1 MNIVNAGSRYQIY
14 GEDVKTYKRLPLM
27 SFEICFNK
35 MAGFYLSSRPD
46 LAINE
51 EKIYG
56 NHEVKVNKVLNSFK
70 HSDRNLGVIL
80 SGQKGIGKSLFARIL
95 SHQAIEDGYPVLL
108 ANTYMPGIA
117 DFISGIEQ
125 EVVIIFDEFE
135 KNFAS
140 KVEEHVGPSPQEEM
154 LSLFDGLDNGKKLFV
169 ITCNE
174 VDRLNTYLLNRP
186 GRFHYHF
193 KITYPT
199 EEEIIEY
206 LTDKVDEKYADGIKD
221 IVNFS
226 RTVNMTY
233 DYLRAIAFELNQG
246 YGVAETLEDLNIS
259 QTSNVRFNITITTVN
274 GDVYNT
280 YGTSVNLISNPN
292 INHQRWY
299 NGYASNNKTI
309 RYALTPDSIKIE
321 HGMITADPKKVEI
334 YIDPDDFWTIG
345 DSEKR
350 EEAIKRAKEER
361 VIKSIVLTKVANTY
375 EQYLY

>member
-35 MAGFYLSSRPD
+35 MAGFYLSSRSD

-117 DFISGIEQ
+117 DFISSIEQ
-125 EVVIIFDEFE
+125 EVVVIFDEFE

-140 KVEEHVGPSPQEEM
+140 NVKECVGPSPQEEM

-199 EEEIIEY
+199 EEEIVEY
-206 LTDKVDEKYADGIKD
+206 LTDKVDKKYVDGIKD

-280 YGTSVNLISNPN
+280 YGASVNLFSNPN
-292 INHQRWY
+292 TNHQRWY
-299 NGYASNNKTI
+299 DGYALDSKTI

-321 HGMITADPKKVEI
+321 KGMITADPKKVEV
-334 YIDPDDFWTIG
+334 YIDPDDFWTI
-345 DSEKR
+345 SNEEKR
-350 EEAIKRAKEER
+350 EEAIKKAKNER
-361 VIKSIVLTKVANTY
+361 VIKSVVLTKVANTI

>member
-35 MAGFYLSSRPD
+35 MAGFYLSSRSD

-117 DFISGIEQ
+117 DFISSIEQ
-125 EVVIIFDEFE
+125 EVVVIFDEFE

-140 KVEEHVGPSPQEEM
+140 NVEERVGPSPQEEM
-154 LSLFDGLDNGKKLFV
+154 LSLFDGLYNGKKLFV

-199 EEEIIEY
+199 EEEIVEY
-206 LTDKVDEKYADGIKD
+206 LTDKVDKKYVDGIKD

-280 YGTSVNLISNPN
+280 YGASVNLFSNPN
-292 INHQRWY
+292 TNHQRWY
-299 NGYASNNKTI
+299 DGYASDSKTI

-321 HGMITADPKKVEI
+321 KGMITADPKKVEV
-334 YIDPDDFWTIG
+334 YIDPDDFWTI
-345 DSEKR
+345 SNEEKR
-350 EEAIKRAKEER
+350 EEAIKKAKNER
-361 VIKSIVLTKVANTY
+361 VIKSVVLTKVANTI

>member
-27 SFEICFNK
+27 SFEVCFSK
-35 MAGFYLSSRPD
+35 MAGFYLSSHPD
-46 LAINE
+46 LAVNE

-70 HSDRNLGVIL
+70 YSDRNLGVIL

-95 SHQAIEDGYPVLL
+95 SHHAIENGYPVLL

-117 DFISGIEQ
+117 DFISSIEQ

-135 KNFAS
+135 KNFSNNSDDHA
-140 KVEEHVGPSPQEEM
+140 GPSPQEEM

-174 VDRLNTYLLNRP
+174 VDRLSTYLLNRP

-193 KITYPT
+193 KITFPT
-199 EEEIIEY
+199 EEEIVEY
-206 LTDKVDEKYADGIKD
+206 LTDKVKPKYADGIKD

-233 DYLRAIAFELNQG
+233 DYLRAIAF
-246 YGVAETLEDLNIS
+246 
-259 QTSNVRFNITITTVN
+259 
-274 GDVYNT
+274 
-280 YGTSVNLISNPN
+280 
-292 INHQRWY
+292 
-299 NGYASNNKTI
+299 
-309 RYALTPDSIKIE
+309 
-321 HGMITADPKKVEI
+321 
-334 YIDPDDFWTIG
+334 
-345 DSEKR
+345 
-350 EEAIKRAKEER
+350 
-361 VIKSIVLTKVANTY
+361 
-375 EQYLY
+375 

>member
-35 MAGFYLSSRPD
+35 MAGFYLSSRSD

-56 NHEVKVNKVLNSFK
+56 NHEVKVNKVFNSFK

-117 DFISGIEQ
+117 DFISSIEQ
-125 EVVIIFDEFE
+125 EVVVIFDEFE

-140 KVEEHVGPSPQEEM
+140 NVEGRVGPSPQEEM

-169 ITCNE
+169 ITCNK

-199 EEEIIEY
+199 EEEIVEY
-206 LTDKVDEKYADGIKD
+206 LTDKVDKKYVDGIKD

-280 YGTSVNLISNPN
+280 YGASVNLFSNPN
-292 INHQRWY
+292 TNHQRWY
-299 NGYASNNKTI
+299 DGYALDSKTI

-321 HGMITADPKKVEI
+321 KGMITADPKKVEV
-334 YIDPDDFWTIG
+334 YIDPDDFWTI
-345 DSEKR
+345 SNEEKR
-350 EEAIKRAKEER
+350 EEAIKKAKNER
-361 VIKSIVLTKVANTY
+361 VIKSVVLTKVANTI

>member
-35 MAGFYLSSRPD
+35 MAGFYLSSRSD

-95 SHQAIEDGYPVLL
+95 SHQATEDGYPVLL

-117 DFISGIEQ
+117 DFISSIEQ
-125 EVVIIFDEFE
+125 EVVVIFDEFE

-140 KVEEHVGPSPQEEM
+140 NVEEHVGPSPQEEM

-299 NGYASNNKTI
+299 DGYASNNKTI

>member
-27 SFEICFNK
+27 SFEICFNQ

-46 LAINE
+46 LAVNE

-70 HSDRNLGVIL
+70 YSDRNFGIIL

-95 SHQAIEDGYPVLL
+95 AHKAIEAGYPILL
-108 ANTYMPGIA
+108 ANNYIPGIA
-117 DFISGIEQ
+117 DFIASIDQ
-125 EVVIIFDEFE
+125 EIVVIFDEFE

-140 KVEEHVGPSPQEEM
+140 NGEGNGGGPTPQEEM

-174 VDRLNTYLLNRP
+174 VERLNAYLLNRP

-193 KITYPT
+193 KITFPT
-199 EEEIIEY
+199 EEEIVEY
-206 LTDKVDEKYADGIKD
+206 LTDKVKPEYTDKIQS

-226 RTVNMTY
+226 RTVNVTY

-246 YGVAETLEDLNIS
+246 YSVAETLTDLNIS
-259 QTSNVRFNITITTVN
+259 QASSVRFNITITTMN
-274 GDVYNT
+274 GDVYSSYNEVINILSDEK
-280 YGTSVNLISNPN
+280 YSRWRDAYNLQNKSMRYRFKNEDIKFEAGGLIVNPN
-292 INHQRWY
+292 
-299 NGYASNNKTI
+299 GV
-309 RYALTPDSIKIE
+309 D
-321 HGMITADPKKVEI
+321 I
-334 YIDPDDFWTIG
+334 YVDPDDFWEYDDEPEKKKAMIEQVKRNQKVKSVTITKAT
-345 DSEKR
+345 SYAEK
-350 EEAIKRAKEER
+350 
-361 VIKSIVLTKVANTY
+361 
-375 EQYLY
+375 YLY

>member
-1 MNIVNAGSRYQIY
+1 MNIVN
-14 GEDVKTYKRLPLM
+14 VKTYKRLPLM

-35 MAGFYLSSRPD
+35 MAGFYLSSRSD
-46 LAINE
+46 LAVNE

-95 SHQAIEDGYPVLL
+95 SQKAIDEGYPVLL

-117 DFISGIEQ
+117 DFISSIEQ
-125 EVVIIFDEFE
+125 EVVVIFDEFE

-140 KVEEHVGPSPQEEM
+140 NVEDHAGPSPQEEM

-174 VDRLNTYLLNRP
+174 VDRLNVYLLNRP

-199 EEEIIEY
+199 EEEIVEY
-206 LTDKVDEKYADGIKD
+206 LTDKIDEKYADGIKD

-259 QTSNVRFNITITTVN
+259 QTSNVRFNIAITTIN

-280 YGTSVNLISNPN
+280 YGASVNLFNNPN
-292 INHQRWY
+292 TNHQRWY
-299 NGYASNNKTI
+299 DGYASNNKTI

-321 HGMITADPKKVEI
+321 KGMITADPKKIEV
-334 YIDPDDFWTIG
+334 YIDPDDFWTIE

-350 EEAIKRAKEER
+350 GEAIKKAKEER
-361 VIKSIVLTKVANTY
+361 VIKSVVLTKVANTFDK
-375 EQYLY
+375 YLY

>member
-35 MAGFYLSSRPD
+35 MAGFYLSSRSD

-117 DFISGIEQ
+117 DFISSIEQ
-125 EVVIIFDEFE
+125 EVVVIFDEFE

-140 KVEEHVGPSPQEEM
+140 NVEEHVGPSPQEEM

-259 QTSNVRFNITITTVN
+259 QTSNVRFNIAITTVN

-280 YGTSVNLISNPN
+280 YGASVNLFNNPN
-292 INHQRWY
+292 VNHQRWY
-299 NGYASNNKTI
+299 DGYAMNNKTI

-321 HGMITADPKKVEI
+321 KGMITADPKKIEV
-334 YIDPDDFWTIG
+334 YIDPDDFWTIE

-350 EEAIKRAKEER
+350 GEAIKKAKEER
-361 VIKSIVLTKVANTY
+361 VIKSVVLTKVANTFDK
-375 EQYLY
+375 YLY

>member
-35 MAGFYLSSRPD
+35 MAGFYLSSRSD
-46 LAINE
+46 LAVNE

-95 SHQAIEDGYPVLL
+95 SQKAIDEGYPVLL

-117 DFISGIEQ
+117 DFISSIEQ
-125 EVVIIFDEFE
+125 EVVVIFDEFE

-140 KVEEHVGPSPQEEM
+140 NVEDHAGPSPQEEM

-174 VDRLNTYLLNRP
+174 VDRLNVYLLNRP

-259 QTSNVRFNITITTVN
+259 QTSNVRFNIAITTVN

-280 YGTSVNLISNPN
+280 YGASVNLFNNPN
-292 INHQRWY
+292 TNHQRWY
-299 NGYASNNKTI
+299 DGYASNNKTI

-321 HGMITADPKKVEI
+321 KGMITADPKKIEV
-334 YIDPDDFWTIG
+334 YIDPDDFWTIE

-350 EEAIKRAKEER
+350 GEAIKKAKEER
-361 VIKSIVLTKVANTY
+361 VIKSVVLTKVANTFDK
-375 EQYLY
+375 YLY

>member
-46 LAINE
+46 LAVNE

-299 NGYASNNKTI
+299 DGYASNNKTI

>member
-35 MAGFYLSSRPD
+35 MAGFYLSSRSD

-95 SHQAIEDGYPVLL
+95 SHQAIEDGYSVLL

-117 DFISGIEQ
+117 DFISSIEQ
-125 EVVIIFDEFE
+125 EVVVIFDEFE

-140 KVEEHVGPSPQEEM
+140 NVEERVGPSPQEEM

-199 EEEIIEY
+199 EEEIVEY
-206 LTDKVDEKYADGIKD
+206 LTDKVDKKYADGIKD

-280 YGTSVNLISNPN
+280 YGASVNLFSNPN
-292 INHQRWY
+292 TNHQRWY
-299 NGYASNNKTI
+299 DGYALDSKTI

-321 HGMITADPKKVEI
+321 KGMITADPKKVEV
-334 YIDPDDFWTIG
+334 YIDPDDFWTIE
-345 DSEKR
+345 DNEKR
-350 EEAIKRAKEER
+350 GEAIKRAKEER
-361 VIKSIVLTKVANTY
+361 VIKSVVLTKVANTI

>member
-35 MAGFYLSSRPD
+35 MAGFYLSSRSD

-117 DFISGIEQ
+117 DFISSIEQ
-125 EVVIIFDEFE
+125 EVVVIFDEFE

-140 KVEEHVGPSPQEEM
+140 NVKEHVGPSPQEEM

-199 EEEIIEY
+199 EEEIVEY
-206 LTDKVDEKYADGIKD
+206 LTDKVDKKYADGIKD

-280 YGTSVNLISNPN
+280 YGASVNLFSNPN
-292 INHQRWY
+292 TNHQRWY
-299 NGYASNNKTI
+299 DGYASDSKTI

-321 HGMITADPKKVEI
+321 KGMITADPKKVEV
-334 YIDPDDFWTIG
+334 YIDPDDFWTI
-345 DSEKR
+345 SNEEKR
-350 EEAIKRAKEER
+350 EEAIKKAKNER
-361 VIKSIVLTKVANTY
+361 VIKSVVLTKVANTI

>member
-35 MAGFYLSSRPD
+35 MAGFYLSSRSD

-117 DFISGIEQ
+117 DFISSIEQ
-125 EVVIIFDEFE
+125 EVVVIFDEFE

-140 KVEEHVGPSPQEEM
+140 NVEEHVGPSPQEEM

-186 GRFHYHF
+186 SRFHYHF

-299 NGYASNNKTI
+299 DGYASNNKTI